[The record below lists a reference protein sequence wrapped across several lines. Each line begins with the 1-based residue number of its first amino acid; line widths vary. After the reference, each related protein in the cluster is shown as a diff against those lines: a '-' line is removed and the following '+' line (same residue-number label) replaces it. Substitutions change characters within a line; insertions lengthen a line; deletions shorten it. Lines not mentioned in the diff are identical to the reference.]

1 MIKGKKHKRWNF
13 QDDLRFAEG
22 CHSHKQDAFYQVT
35 IPLGS
40 SLDWGSMAFT
50 CIAGGVVSLTL
61 DTDISLSSKM
71 CGGVLDEDGGERDA
85 ES

>member
-1 MIKGKKHKRWNF
+1 MIKGKRRTSDKIN
-13 QDDLRFAEG
+13 DLRFASLIK
-22 CHSHKQDAFYQVT
+22 CKQDAFYQVT

-40 SLDWGSMAFT
+40 SLDWGSTAFT
-50 CIAGGVVSLTL
+50 CIRGGVVSLTL

-71 CGGVLDEDGGERDA
+71 CGGVLDEDGGEWEA